1 LEEENMKNLKLIH
14 KVFIGLI
21 SGIIVGALLYP
32 MKENPIVSKYIVSG
46 LFEFLGQGF
55 LRLVKMIIVP
65 LVFASLVTGTAAM
78 NDVKKLGRIGI
89 KTLAFFMGTTA
100 IGIIAAIVGANIL
113 KPGAGIV
120 LENVQKAQ
128 YVAKET
134 DSFVKV
140 LLNIIPT
147 NPIEALVKGEMLQ
160 VIFFAVMTGFVITI
174 LGEKAKRLQGMFEEV
189 NSLMLKMVS
198 LIMELA
204 PLGIFGLIGKT
215 FITLGWAAMKPLASF
230 IIVTYI
236 LLLFHG
242 LVVYQILLRIYAK
255 ESPIAFLK
263 KILGPMTLAFSTSSS
278 AACIPLSLKTLKE
291 EFNVE
296 EKVSSFTI
304 PLGATINMDGTAI
317 MQGVATV
324 FIAQLYNIN
333 LTTNDYFMV
342 VLTSVLA
349 SIGTAGVPGVGT
361 IMLSMVLSQVGL
373 PLEGI
378 GMILAV
384 DRIVDMGRTTVNIT
398 GDLVCSVIIDRI
410 EKRAENAEEKVQGKV
425 AAKI

>member
-1 LEEENMKNLKLIH
+1 MKNLKLIH
-14 KVFIGLI
+14 KVFIGLV

-32 MKENPIVSKYIVSG
+32 LKENPIVSKYIVSG

-120 LENVQKAQ
+120 LENVQQ
-128 YVAKET
+128 TQFVAKEA

-174 LGEKAKRLQGMFEEV
+174 LGEKAKRLQGIFEEV

-204 PLGIFGLIGKT
+204 PFGIFGLIGKT

-242 LVVYQILLRIYAK
+242 LVVYQILLRVYAK
-255 ESPIAFLK
+255 ESPVAFLK
-263 KILGPMTLAFSTSSS
+263 KILAPMTLAFSTSSS

-296 EKVSSFTI
+296 EKISSFTI

-324 FIAQLYNIN
+324 FIAQLYNIH

-342 VLTSVLA
+342 VLTAVLA

>member
-1 LEEENMKNLKLIH
+1 MKNLKLIH
-14 KVFIGLI
+14 KVFIGLV

-128 YVAKET
+128 YVAKGT

-174 LGEKAKRLQGMFEEV
+174 LGEKAKRLQGIFEEV

-204 PLGIFGLIGKT
+204 PFGIFGLIGKT

-242 LVVYQILLRIYAK
+242 LVVYQILLRVYAK
-255 ESPIAFLK
+255 ESPVAFLK
-263 KILGPMTLAFSTSSS
+263 KILAPMTLAFSTSSS

>member
-1 LEEENMKNLKLIH
+1 MKNLKLIH
-14 KVFIGLI
+14 KVFIGLV

-174 LGEKAKRLQGMFEEV
+174 LGEKAKRLQGIFEEV

-342 VLTSVLA
+342 VLTAVLA

>member
-1 LEEENMKNLKLIH
+1 MKNLKLIH
-14 KVFIGLI
+14 KVFIGLV

-120 LENVQKAQ
+120 LENVQQ
-128 YVAKET
+128 TQFVAKEA

-174 LGEKAKRLQGMFEEV
+174 LGEKAKRLQGIFEEV

-204 PLGIFGLIGKT
+204 PFGIFGLIGKT

-242 LVVYQILLRIYAK
+242 LVVYQILLRVYAK
-255 ESPIAFLK
+255 ESPVAFLK
-263 KILGPMTLAFSTSSS
+263 KILAPMTLAFSTSSS

-296 EKVSSFTI
+296 EKISSFTI

-324 FIAQLYNIN
+324 FIAQLYNIH

-342 VLTSVLA
+342 VLTAVLA

-361 IMLSMVLSQVGL
+361 IMLSMVLSQVRL

>member
-1 LEEENMKNLKLIH
+1 MKNLKLIH
-14 KVFIGLI
+14 KVFIGLV
-21 SGIIVGALLYP
+21 SGIIVGTLLYP

-174 LGEKAKRLQGMFEEV
+174 LGEKAKRLQGIFEEV

-242 LVVYQILLRIYAK
+242 LVVYQILLRVYAK
-255 ESPIAFLK
+255 ESPVAFLK
-263 KILGPMTLAFSTSSS
+263 KILAPMTLAFSTSSS

-296 EKVSSFTI
+296 EKISSFTI

-324 FIAQLYNIN
+324 FIAQLYNIH

-342 VLTSVLA
+342 VLTAVLA

>member
-1 LEEENMKNLKLIH
+1 MKNLKLIH
-14 KVFIGLI
+14 KVFIGLV

-100 IGIIAAIVGANIL
+100 IGIIAAIIGANIL

-120 LENVQKAQ
+120 LENVQQ
-128 YVAKET
+128 TQFVAKEA

-147 NPIEALVKGEMLQ
+147 NPIEALVKREMLQ

-174 LGEKAKRLQGMFEEV
+174 LGEKAKRLQGIFEEV

-204 PLGIFGLIGKT
+204 PFGIFGLIGKT

-242 LVVYQILLRIYAK
+242 LVVYQILLRVYAK
-255 ESPIAFLK
+255 ESPVAFLK
-263 KILGPMTLAFSTSSS
+263 KILAPMTLAFSTSSS

-296 EKVSSFTI
+296 EKISSFTI

-324 FIAQLYNIN
+324 FIAQLYNIH

-342 VLTSVLA
+342 VLTAVLA

>member
-1 LEEENMKNLKLIH
+1 MKNLKLIH

-120 LENVQKAQ
+120 LENVQQ
-128 YVAKET
+128 TQFVAKEA

-174 LGEKAKRLQGMFEEV
+174 LGEKAKRLQGIFEEV

-204 PLGIFGLIGKT
+204 PFGIFGLIGKT

-242 LVVYQILLRIYAK
+242 LVVYQILLRVYAK
-255 ESPIAFLK
+255 ESPVAFLK
-263 KILGPMTLAFSTSSS
+263 KILAPMTLAFSTSSS

-296 EKVSSFTI
+296 EKISSFTI

-324 FIAQLYNIN
+324 FIAQLYNIH

-342 VLTSVLA
+342 VLTAVLA

-410 EKRAENAEEKVQGKV
+410 EKRAENAEEKIQGKV

>member
-1 LEEENMKNLKLIH
+1 MKNLKLIH

-65 LVFASLVTGTAAM
+65 LVFASLVTGTSAM

-120 LENVQKAQ
+120 LENVQQ
-128 YVAKET
+128 TQFVAKEA

-174 LGEKAKRLQGMFEEV
+174 LGEKAKRLQGIFEEV

-204 PLGIFGLIGKT
+204 PFGIFGLIGKT

-242 LVVYQILLRIYAK
+242 LVVYQILLRVYAK
-255 ESPIAFLK
+255 ESPVAFLK
-263 KILGPMTLAFSTSSS
+263 KILAPMTLAFSTSSS

-342 VLTSVLA
+342 VLTAVLA

>member
-1 LEEENMKNLKLIH
+1 MKNLKLIH

-174 LGEKAKRLQGMFEEV
+174 LGEKAKRLQGIFEEV

-342 VLTSVLA
+342 VLTAVLA

-410 EKRAENAEEKVQGKV
+410 EKRAESAEEKVQGKV

>member
-1 LEEENMKNLKLIH
+1 MKNLKLIH

-113 KPGAGIV
+113 KLGAGIV

-174 LGEKAKRLQGMFEEV
+174 LGEKAKRLQGIFEEV

-255 ESPIAFLK
+255 ESPVAFLK

-296 EKVSSFTI
+296 EKISSFTI

>member
-1 LEEENMKNLKLIH
+1 MKNLKLIH
-14 KVFIGLI
+14 KVFIGLV

-174 LGEKAKRLQGMFEEV
+174 LGEKAKRLQGIFEEV

-255 ESPIAFLK
+255 ESPVAFLK
-263 KILGPMTLAFSTSSS
+263 KILAPMTLAFSTSSS

-296 EKVSSFTI
+296 EKISSFTI

-324 FIAQLYNIN
+324 FIAQLYNIH

-342 VLTSVLA
+342 VLTAVLA

>member
-1 LEEENMKNLKLIH
+1 MKNLKLIH
-14 KVFIGLI
+14 KVFIGLV
-21 SGIIVGALLYP
+21 SGIIVGTLLYP

-120 LENVQKAQ
+120 LENVQQ
-128 YVAKET
+128 TQFVAKEA

-174 LGEKAKRLQGMFEEV
+174 LGEKAKRLQGIFEEV

-204 PLGIFGLIGKT
+204 PFGIFGLIGKT

-242 LVVYQILLRIYAK
+242 LVVYQILLRVYAK
-255 ESPIAFLK
+255 ESPVAFLK
-263 KILGPMTLAFSTSSS
+263 KILAPMTLAFSTSSS

-296 EKVSSFTI
+296 EKISSFTI

-324 FIAQLYNIN
+324 FIAQLYNIH

-342 VLTSVLA
+342 VLTAVLA

-410 EKRAENAEEKVQGKV
+410 EKRAENAEEKIQGKV

>member
-1 LEEENMKNLKLIH
+1 MKNLKLIH

-65 LVFASLVTGTAAM
+65 LVFASLVTGTATM

-174 LGEKAKRLQGMFEEV
+174 LGEKAKRLQGIFEEV

>member
-1 LEEENMKNLKLIH
+1 MKNLKLIH

-100 IGIIAAIVGANIL
+100 IGIIVAIVGANIL

-174 LGEKAKRLQGMFEEV
+174 LGEKAKRLQGIFEEV

>member
-1 LEEENMKNLKLIH
+1 MKNLKLIH

-120 LENVQKAQ
+120 LENVQQ
-128 YVAKET
+128 TQFVAKEA

-174 LGEKAKRLQGMFEEV
+174 LGEKAKRLQGIFEEV

>member
-1 LEEENMKNLKLIH
+1 
-14 KVFIGLI
+14 
-21 SGIIVGALLYP
+21 
-32 MKENPIVSKYIVSG
+32 
-46 LFEFLGQGF
+46 
-55 LRLVKMIIVP
+55 
-65 LVFASLVTGTAAM
+65 
-78 NDVKKLGRIGI
+78 
-89 KTLAFFMGTTA
+89 
-100 IGIIAAIVGANIL
+100 
-113 KPGAGIV
+113 
-120 LENVQKAQ
+120 
-128 YVAKET
+128 
-134 DSFVKV
+134 
-140 LLNIIPT
+140 
-147 NPIEALVKGEMLQ
+147 
-160 VIFFAVMTGFVITI
+160 
-174 LGEKAKRLQGMFEEV
+174 
-189 NSLMLKMVS
+189 MVS

>member
-1 LEEENMKNLKLIH
+1 MKNLKLIH

-32 MKENPIVSKYIVSG
+32 MKEDPIVSKYIVSG

-65 LVFASLVTGTAAM
+65 LVFASLVNGTAAM

-100 IGIIAAIVGANIL
+100 IGIIAAIIGANIL
-113 KPGAGIV
+113 KPGAGVV
-120 LENVQKAQ
+120 LENVQQ
-128 YVAKET
+128 TQFVAKEA

-147 NPIEALVKGEMLQ
+147 NPVEALVKGEMLQ
-160 VIFFAVMTGFVITI
+160 VIFFAVMTGFVITL
-174 LGEKAKRLQGMFEEV
+174 LGEKTKRLQGIFEEV
-189 NSLMLKMVS
+189 NNLMLKMVS

-204 PLGIFGLIGKT
+204 PFGIFGLIGKT

-324 FIAQLYNIN
+324 FIAQLYNIH

-342 VLTSVLA
+342 VLTAVLA

>member
-1 LEEENMKNLKLIH
+1 MKNLKLIH

-174 LGEKAKRLQGMFEEV
+174 LGEKAKRLQGIFEEV

-296 EKVSSFTI
+296 EKISSFTI

>member
-1 LEEENMKNLKLIH
+1 MKNLKLIH

-120 LENVQKAQ
+120 LENVQQ
-128 YVAKET
+128 TQFVAKEA

-174 LGEKAKRLQGMFEEV
+174 LGEKAKRLQGIFEEV

-204 PLGIFGLIGKT
+204 PFGIFGLIGKT

-242 LVVYQILLRIYAK
+242 LVVYQILLRVYAK
-255 ESPIAFLK
+255 ESPVAFLK
-263 KILGPMTLAFSTSSS
+263 KILAPMTLAFSTSSS

-324 FIAQLYNIN
+324 FIAQLYNIH

-342 VLTSVLA
+342 VLTAVLA

>member
-1 LEEENMKNLKLIH
+1 MKNLKLIH

-32 MKENPIVSKYIVSG
+32 MKENPIVSKYIVNG

-78 NDVKKLGRIGI
+78 NDVKKLGRVGI

-174 LGEKAKRLQGMFEEV
+174 LGEKAKRLQGIFEEV

-255 ESPIAFLK
+255 ESPVAFLK

-296 EKVSSFTI
+296 EKISSFTI

>member
-1 LEEENMKNLKLIH
+1 MKNLKLIH
-14 KVFIGLI
+14 KVFIGLV

-89 KTLAFFMGTTA
+89 KTLAFFMGTTT

-120 LENVQKAQ
+120 LENVQQ
-128 YVAKET
+128 TQFVAKEA

-174 LGEKAKRLQGMFEEV
+174 LGEKAKRLQGIFEEV

-204 PLGIFGLIGKT
+204 PFGIFGLIGKT

-242 LVVYQILLRIYAK
+242 LVVYQILLRVYAK
-255 ESPIAFLK
+255 ESPVAFLK
-263 KILGPMTLAFSTSSS
+263 KILAPMTLAFSTSSS

-296 EKVSSFTI
+296 EKISSFTI

-324 FIAQLYNIN
+324 FIAQLYNIH

-342 VLTSVLA
+342 VLTAVLA

>member
-1 LEEENMKNLKLIH
+1 MKNLKLIH

-410 EKRAENAEEKVQGKV
+410 EKRAESAEEKVQGKV

>member
-1 LEEENMKNLKLIH
+1 MKNLKLIH
-14 KVFIGLI
+14 KVFIGLV

-120 LENVQKAQ
+120 LENVQQ
-128 YVAKET
+128 TQFVAKEA

-174 LGEKAKRLQGMFEEV
+174 LGEKAKRLQGIFEEV

-255 ESPIAFLK
+255 ESPVAFLK

>member
-1 LEEENMKNLKLIH
+1 MKNLKLIH
-14 KVFIGLI
+14 KVFIGLV
-21 SGIIVGALLYP
+21 SGIIVGTLLYP

-65 LVFASLVTGTAAM
+65 LVFASLVTGTSAM

-120 LENVQKAQ
+120 LENVQQ
-128 YVAKET
+128 TQFVAKEA

-174 LGEKAKRLQGMFEEV
+174 LGEKAKRLQGIFEEV

-204 PLGIFGLIGKT
+204 PFGIFGLIGKT

-242 LVVYQILLRIYAK
+242 LVVYQILLRVYAK
-255 ESPIAFLK
+255 ESPVAFLK
-263 KILGPMTLAFSTSSS
+263 KILAPMTLAFSTSSS

-296 EKVSSFTI
+296 EKISSFTI

-324 FIAQLYNIN
+324 FIAQLYNIH

-342 VLTSVLA
+342 VLTAVLA

>member
-1 LEEENMKNLKLIH
+1 MKNLKLIH

-65 LVFASLVTGTAAM
+65 LVFASLVNGTAAM

-113 KPGAGIV
+113 KPGAGV
-120 LENVQKAQ
+120 VFENVQQTKF
-128 YVAKET
+128 VAKEA

-174 LGEKAKRLQGMFEEV
+174 LGEKAKRLQGIFEEV

>member
-1 LEEENMKNLKLIH
+1 MKNLKLIH
-14 KVFIGLI
+14 KVFIGLV
-21 SGIIVGALLYP
+21 SGIIVGAFLYP

-120 LENVQKAQ
+120 LENVQQ
-128 YVAKET
+128 TQFVAKEA

-174 LGEKAKRLQGMFEEV
+174 LGEKAKRLQGIFEEV

-204 PLGIFGLIGKT
+204 PFGIFGLIGKT

-242 LVVYQILLRIYAK
+242 LVVYQILLRVYAK
-255 ESPIAFLK
+255 ESPVAFLK
-263 KILGPMTLAFSTSSS
+263 KILAPMTLAFSTSSS

-296 EKVSSFTI
+296 EKISSFTI

-324 FIAQLYNIN
+324 FIAQLYNIH

-342 VLTSVLA
+342 VLTAVLA

>member
-1 LEEENMKNLKLIH
+1 MKNLKLIH
-14 KVFIGLI
+14 KVFIGLV
-21 SGIIVGALLYP
+21 SGIIVGAFLYP

-120 LENVQKAQ
+120 LENVQQ
-128 YVAKET
+128 TQFVAKEA

-174 LGEKAKRLQGMFEEV
+174 LGEKAKRLQGIFEEV

-204 PLGIFGLIGKT
+204 PFGIFGLIGKT

-242 LVVYQILLRIYAK
+242 LVVYQILLRVYAK
-255 ESPIAFLK
+255 ESPVAFLK
-263 KILGPMTLAFSTSSS
+263 KILAPMTLAFSTSSS

-296 EKVSSFTI
+296 EKISSFTI

-324 FIAQLYNIN
+324 FIAQLYNIH

-342 VLTSVLA
+342 VLTAVLA

-398 GDLVCSVIIDRI
+398 GDLVCSVIIDLSLI
-410 EKRAENAEEKVQGKV
+410 H
-425 AAKI
+425 I

>member
-1 LEEENMKNLKLIH
+1 MKNLKLIH

-174 LGEKAKRLQGMFEEV
+174 LGEKAKRLQGIFEEV

-242 LVVYQILLRIYAK
+242 LIVYQILLRIYAK

-410 EKRAENAEEKVQGKV
+410 EKRAESVEEKVQGKV

>member
-1 LEEENMKNLKLIH
+1 MKNLKLIH

-174 LGEKAKRLQGMFEEV
+174 LGEKAKRLQGIFEEV

-324 FIAQLYNIN
+324 FIAQLYNIH

-342 VLTSVLA
+342 VLTAVLA

>member
-1 LEEENMKNLKLIH
+1 MKNLKLIH
-14 KVFIGLI
+14 KVFIGLV

-174 LGEKAKRLQGMFEEV
+174 LGEKANRLQGIFEEV

-204 PLGIFGLIGKT
+204 PFGIFGLIGKT

-242 LVVYQILLRIYAK
+242 LVVYQILLRVYAK
-255 ESPIAFLK
+255 ESPVAFLK
-263 KILGPMTLAFSTSSS
+263 KILAPMTLAFSTSSS

-296 EKVSSFTI
+296 EKISSFTI

-324 FIAQLYNIN
+324 FIAQLYNIH

-342 VLTSVLA
+342 VLTAVLA

>member
-1 LEEENMKNLKLIH
+1 MKNLKLIH

-174 LGEKAKRLQGMFEEV
+174 LGEKAKRLQGIFEEV

-255 ESPIAFLK
+255 ESPVAFLK

-342 VLTSVLA
+342 VLTAVLA

-410 EKRAENAEEKVQGKV
+410 EKRAESAEEKVQGKV

>member
-1 LEEENMKNLKLIH
+1 MKNLKLIH

-120 LENVQKAQ
+120 LENVQQ
-128 YVAKET
+128 TQFVAKEA

-174 LGEKAKRLQGMFEEV
+174 LGEKAKRLQGIFEEV

-204 PLGIFGLIGKT
+204 PFGIFGLIGKT

>member
-1 LEEENMKNLKLIH
+1 MKNLKLIH
-14 KVFIGLI
+14 KVFIGLV

-174 LGEKAKRLQGMFEEV
+174 LGEKAKRLQGIFEEV

-242 LVVYQILLRIYAK
+242 LVVYQILLRVYAK
-255 ESPIAFLK
+255 ESPVAFLK
-263 KILGPMTLAFSTSSS
+263 KILAPMTLAFSTSSS

-296 EKVSSFTI
+296 EKISSFTI

-324 FIAQLYNIN
+324 FIAQLYNIH

-342 VLTSVLA
+342 VLTAVLA

>member
-1 LEEENMKNLKLIH
+1 MKNLKLIH

-174 LGEKAKRLQGMFEEV
+174 LGEKAKRLQGIFEEV

-263 KILGPMTLAFSTSSS
+263 KILAPMTLAFSTSSS

>member
-1 LEEENMKNLKLIH
+1 MKNLKLIH
-14 KVFIGLI
+14 KVFIGLV

-65 LVFASLVTGTAAM
+65 LVFASLVTGTSAM

-120 LENVQKAQ
+120 LENVQQ
-128 YVAKET
+128 TQFVAKEA

-174 LGEKAKRLQGMFEEV
+174 LGEKAKRLQGIFEEV

-204 PLGIFGLIGKT
+204 PFGIFGLIGKT

-242 LVVYQILLRIYAK
+242 LVVYQILLRVYAK
-255 ESPIAFLK
+255 ENPVTFLK
-263 KILGPMTLAFSTSSS
+263 KILAPMTLAFSTSSS

-296 EKVSSFTI
+296 EKISSFTI

-324 FIAQLYNIN
+324 FIAQLYNIH

-342 VLTSVLA
+342 VLTAVLA

-410 EKRAENAEEKVQGKV
+410 EKRAESAEEKVQGKV
-425 AAKI
+425 VAKI

>member
-1 LEEENMKNLKLIH
+1 MKNLKLIH
-14 KVFIGLI
+14 KVFIGLV

-32 MKENPIVSKYIVSG
+32 LKENPIVSKYIVSG

-174 LGEKAKRLQGMFEEV
+174 LGEKAKRLQGIFEEV

-204 PLGIFGLIGKT
+204 PFGIFGLIGKT

-242 LVVYQILLRIYAK
+242 LVVYQILLRVYAK
-255 ESPIAFLK
+255 ESPVAFLK
-263 KILGPMTLAFSTSSS
+263 KILAPMTLAFSTSSS

-296 EKVSSFTI
+296 EKISSFTI

-324 FIAQLYNIN
+324 FIAQLYNIH

-342 VLTSVLA
+342 VLTAVLA

>member
-1 LEEENMKNLKLIH
+1 MKNLKLIH

-21 SGIIVGALLYP
+21 SGIIVGAFLYP

-120 LENVQKAQ
+120 LENVQQ
-128 YVAKET
+128 TQFVAKEA

-174 LGEKAKRLQGMFEEV
+174 LGEKAKRLQGIFEEV

-204 PLGIFGLIGKT
+204 PFGIFGLIGKT

-242 LVVYQILLRIYAK
+242 LVVYQILLRVYAK
-255 ESPIAFLK
+255 ESPVAFLK
-263 KILGPMTLAFSTSSS
+263 KILAPMTLAFSTSSS

-296 EKVSSFTI
+296 EKISSFTI

-342 VLTSVLA
+342 VLTAVLA

>member
-1 LEEENMKNLKLIH
+1 MKNLKLIH

-32 MKENPIVSKYIVSG
+32 MKEDPIVSKYIVSG

-65 LVFASLVTGTAAM
+65 LVFASLVNGTAAM

-100 IGIIAAIVGANIL
+100 IGIIAAIIGANIL
-113 KPGAGIV
+113 KPGAGVV
-120 LENVQKAQ
+120 LENVQQ
-128 YVAKET
+128 TQFVAKEA

-147 NPIEALVKGEMLQ
+147 NPVEALVKGEMLQ
-160 VIFFAVMTGFVITI
+160 VIFFAVMTGFVITL
-174 LGEKAKRLQGMFEEV
+174 LGEKTKRLQGIFEEV
-189 NSLMLKMVS
+189 NNLMLKMVS

-204 PLGIFGLIGKT
+204 PFGIFGLIGKT

-255 ESPIAFLK
+255 ESPVAFLK
-263 KILGPMTLAFSTSSS
+263 KILAPMTLAFSTSSS

-296 EKVSSFTI
+296 EKISSFTI

-324 FIAQLYNIN
+324 FIAQLYNIH

-342 VLTSVLA
+342 VLTAVLA

>member
-1 LEEENMKNLKLIH
+1 MKNLKLIH
-14 KVFIGLI
+14 KVFIGLVL
-21 SGIIVGALLYP
+21 GIIVGALLYP

-46 LFEFLGQGF
+46 VFEFLGQGF

-174 LGEKAKRLQGMFEEV
+174 LGEKAKRLQGIFEEV
-189 NSLMLKMVS
+189 NNLMLKMVS

-204 PLGIFGLIGKT
+204 PFGIFGLIGKT

-242 LVVYQILLRIYAK
+242 LVVYQILLRVYAK
-255 ESPIAFLK
+255 ESPVAFLK

-296 EKVSSFTI
+296 EKISSFTI

-342 VLTSVLA
+342 VLTAVLA